1 MQYDPVCDGNQLALL
16 DGWEIP
22 IILEVTHL

>member
-1 MQYDPVCDGNQLALL
+1 MQYDPVCDVNQLALL